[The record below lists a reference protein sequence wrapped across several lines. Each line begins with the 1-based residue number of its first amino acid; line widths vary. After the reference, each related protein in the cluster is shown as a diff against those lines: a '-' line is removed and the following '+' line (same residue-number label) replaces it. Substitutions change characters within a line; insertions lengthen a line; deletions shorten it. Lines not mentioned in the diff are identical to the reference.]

1 MDLRNLAPDQKIS
14 IKISNW
20 THKTTV
26 QEYSQVIADP
36 RYVESVNQGLQS
48 LDDGLE
54 DTINLV
60 GVAGFWNGVETSI
73 DLI

>member
-1 MDLRNLAPDQKIS
+1 MELRNIVPDQKIS

-26 QEYSQVIADP
+26 REYSHVIADP
-36 RYVESVNQGLQS
+36 RYVESVSQGLQS

>member
-1 MDLRNLAPDQKIS
+1 MNLRNIIPEQKIA
-14 IKISNW
+14 IKIANW

-26 QEYSQVIADP
+26 QDFSNIIVDP

-48 LDDGLE
+48 LDDGLD
-54 DTINLV
+54 DTVNLV
-60 GVAGFWNGVETSI
+60 GISGHWNGIETSI